1 MKKTL
6 ETKLVTT
13 AILDSAKSKLRW
25 AISNCISK
33 DKLIDLWG
41 YMQNARDD
49 LFVLSTI
56 FFCEDEHYMDK
67 EIKKIRSKLLYP
79 IDYDNALQTAKECLN
94 EINELEYSINKELE
108 A

>member
-6 ETKLVTT
+6 NTKVVTT
-13 AILDSAKSKLRW
+13 AILDRAKGKLRW

-33 DKLIDLWG
+33 DNLIDLWR
-41 YMQNARDD
+41 YMQNVRDD

-56 FFCEDEHYMDK
+56 FFFEDEHYMDN
-67 EIKKIRSKLLYP
+67 EIEKIRSKLLYP
-79 IDYDNALQTAKECLN
+79 IDFDKTLQTAKECLN
-94 EINELEYSINKELE
+94 EIKDLEHSINKELE